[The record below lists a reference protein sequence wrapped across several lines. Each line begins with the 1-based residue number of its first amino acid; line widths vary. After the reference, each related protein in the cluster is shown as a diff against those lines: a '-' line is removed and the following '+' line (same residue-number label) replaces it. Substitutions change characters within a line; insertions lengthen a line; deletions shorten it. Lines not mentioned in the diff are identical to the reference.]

1 MSIRLRHLGLPL
13 LLALPLYCASVHAQD
28 ADRLQQR
35 MSAAEFKAAGLDKLS
50 AQELRNLD
58 DWLGKHG
65 KTTTKMVDTS
75 GQPVFYEPKQKR
87 SKFNARLV
95 GHFSGW
101 HGHDE
106 FTLDNGQSWKQI
118 GSDAPVCMSADNP
131 EVKIKPSLF
140 DSWLMYV
147 DGCNG
152 SVHVRRT
159 R

>member
-1 MSIRLRHLGLPL
+1 MPIRPRHLTLPL
-13 LLALPLYCASVHAQD
+13 LLALSLGCLSVQAQQ
-28 ADRLQQR
+28 ANGLQQR
-35 MSAAEFKAAGLDKLS
+35 MSDAEFKAAGLDKLS
-50 AQELRNLD
+50 AQELQNLD
-58 DWLGKHG
+58 DWLSKHG

-118 GSDAPVCMSADNP
+118 GSDAPDCMSADNP
-131 EVKIKPSLF
+131 AVKVKPSLF

>member
-1 MSIRLRHLGLPL
+1 MPIRPRHPRLPL
-13 LLALPLYCASVHAQD
+13 LLALSLACLSAQAQQTD
-28 ADRLQQR
+28 GLQQR

-50 AQELRNLD
+50 AQELQNLD
-58 DWLGKHG
+58 DWLSKHG
-65 KTTTKMVDTS
+65 KTATRMVDTS
-75 GQPVFYEPKQKR
+75 GQPVFHEPKQKR
-87 SKFNARLV
+87 SKFTARLV

-131 EVKIKPSLF
+131 AVKIKPSLF